1 VTEPDRRDDDR
12 AHQLAL
18 FRYGVIAPL
27 VELEQEP
34 EESRRPI
41 VEVVREVVSTTFHLP
56 GQGPITVSE
65 RTVYAWLARFRGG
78 GIDALRPKIRKD
90 RGTRRV
96 LDDAVLDRAER
107 LRRENPKRFTKT
119 VLDILELEKVLEGK
133 PDFHRATLDRHLAR
147 RGASRRQLRVLGE
160 KRTIKMQFESFGD
173 LWVGDYHHGPIV
185 LAPDGKHVT
194 SKLGAFID
202 HTTRFPI
209 ADHYYLSE
217 DLATLRDTLL
227 RALLTWGKP
236 KKVYVDRGA
245 VYRSEQLAYSLQRIG
260 TTLIHSRAYY
270 SQGRGV
276 IERWWQVADQ
286 FEAEVRQR
294 ETPPTIHELNSLWEA
309 YRDRRYLRELHSEL
323 GKTPADAVAG
333 VTPRPLDPAVARE
346 LFLVSETRTV
356 HKKDGCVPVL
366 ARRFLCDSFLRDKKV
381 TVRFDP
387 NDLSSVLIYLD
398 GKQLQRAFPQPIN
411 AKPEPHPEPTR
422 LPPSTDYL
430 GLVREEFDRKLLEQA
445 RPLAY
450 AELRADPSFDRESFV
465 KVVSG
470 LAGLNLRVA
479 ERRELEAFW
488 DTWGSVPE
496 ELARIGTEH
505 AVRLHGRGRHPQV
518 YLHAVRTLV
527 LAHWRNPEKK
537 DSK

>member
-1 VTEPDRRDDDR
+1 MTEPDRRDDDR

>member
-1 VTEPDRRDDDR
+1 MTEPDRRDDDR

-34 EESRRPI
+34 EESRRPV
-41 VEVVREVVSTTFHLP
+41 VELVREIVAATFHLP
-56 GQGPITVSE
+56 GEGPIQVSE

-78 GIDALRPKIRKD
+78 GVDALRPKIRKD

-96 LDDAVLDRAER
+96 LEDGVLDRAER
-107 LRRENPKRFTKT
+107 LRRENPRRFTKT
-119 VLDILELEKVLEGK
+119 ILDILELEKTHEGK
-133 PDFHRATLDRHLAR
+133 LDFHRATLDRHLVL

-173 LWVGDYHHGPIV
+173 LWVGDYHHGPVV

-202 HTTRFPI
+202 HSTRFPI
-209 ADHYYLSE
+209 ADRYYLSE
-217 DLATLRDTLL
+217 DLASLRDTLL

-236 KKVYVDRGA
+236 KRVYVDRGA
-245 VYRSEQLAYSLQRIG
+245 VYRSEQLAYSLQRIK

-309 YRDRRYLRELHSEL
+309 YRTRRYLHEPHSGL
-323 GKTPADAVAG
+323 GKTPAEAVAG

-346 LFLVSETRTV
+346 LFLVSETRQV

-366 ARRFLCDSFLRDKKV
+366 GVRFLCDSFLRDRRV

-422 LPPSTDYL
+422 LPPSVDYL

-450 AELRADPSFDRESFV
+450 AELRADPTFDRESFV
-465 KVVSG
+465 KVVSE
-470 LAGLNLRVA
+470 LAGLSLRAA
-479 ERRELEAFW
+479 ERRDLEAFW
-488 DTWGSVPE
+488 DTWGGVPE

-537 DSK
+537 DPS